1 MKAGIDAAAGPPP
14 DFMSCSE
21 LVELVTD
28 YFESVLPTPE
38 LVRFEEHLAACP
50 PCRTYLAQ
58 MRRIVDAVGH
68 LAEEQVDPA
77 ARDVLLAAFRD
88 WKTGRQ
94 GA

>member
-1 MKAGIDAAAGPPP
+1 
-14 DFMSCSE
+14 MSCSE

-58 MRRIVDAVGH
+58 MRQTVAATGH
-68 LAEEQVDPA
+68 LTEERVQPA
-77 ARDVLLAAFRD
+77 AREVLLDAFRT
-88 WKTGRQ
+88 WNTGRLRE
-94 GA
+94 